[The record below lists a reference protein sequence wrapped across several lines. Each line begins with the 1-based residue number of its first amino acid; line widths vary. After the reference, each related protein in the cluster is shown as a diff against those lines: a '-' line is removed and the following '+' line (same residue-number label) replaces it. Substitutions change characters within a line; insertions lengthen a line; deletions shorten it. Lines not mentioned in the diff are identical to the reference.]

1 MLNRETALASLL
13 NSAGWSNAERGPLA
27 GDASSR
33 SYERL
38 TRKGSGA
45 VCILMNAPPESC
57 GPVDPFLA
65 VTGFLRGR
73 GYSAPAIIAADR
85 VAGYLLLEDLGDA
98 LYAHILADR
107 PQEECKLYDAAIDLL
122 AELRET
128 PAPDCFPLYSP
139 TEQADL
145 AALALDWYRRFS
157 VPEPVPA
164 DVADRFLATV
174 RDLIAGLGGPAVFLH
189 RDYHAE
195 NLIWLPERQGMR
207 RVGLIDFQDAALG
220 HPAYDLVSI
229 LEDARR
235 DVPHAVRKRAIRRYC
250 MKAGTDEADLLRHLA
265 ISGAQRNL
273 RIVGVFA
280 RLAVRDGKLGYLN
293 LIPRV
298 WGHLKRDLSHPALAA
313 LAELVDRWLPPPTGA
328 VLQRL
333 REHSP

>member
-13 NSAGWSNAERGPLA
+13 NSAGWSNAERAPLA

-98 LYAHILADR
+98 LYAHSLADR

-128 PAPDCFPLYSP
+128 PPPDCFPLYSP
-139 TEQADL
+139 EEQADL
-145 AALALDWYRRFS
+145 AALAPRLVPSLFSSRTGARRCCRQVSRNSSRFDRR
-157 VPEPVPA
+157 PRRPCGVPA
-164 DVADRFLATV
+164 PR
-174 RDLIAGLGGPAVFLH
+174 
-189 RDYHAE
+189 
-195 NLIWLPERQGMR
+195 LPC
-207 RVGLIDFQDAALG
+207 
-220 HPAYDLVSI
+220 
-229 LEDARR
+229 
-235 DVPHAVRKRAIRRYC
+235 RKPY
-250 MKAGTDEADLLRHLA
+250 
-265 ISGAQRNL
+265 
-273 RIVGVFA
+273 
-280 RLAVRDGKLGYLN
+280 
-293 LIPRV
+293 
-298 WGHLKRDLSHPALAA
+298 LAA
-313 LAELVDRWLPPPTGA
+313 RTPGHAPRRPD
-328 VLQRL
+328 
-333 REHSP
+333 